1 MKNNNPLSKEPG
13 PHLHSSV
20 NAKPK
25 RPNEVP
31 VPGKNPEIIPAE
43 EPEPNTWPKKNPEIQ
58 PEKEPLTVPPV
69 TPPEVPKPP
78 QEIKFNDV

>member
-1 MKNNNPLSKEPG
+1 MKNNDKFPKRPAFQI
-13 PHLHSSV
+13 HSPI

-25 RPNEVP
+25 RPTEVP

-58 PEKEPLTVPPV
+58 PEKEPLTVPP
-69 TPPEVPKPP
+69 TAPPEVPKPP
-78 QEIKFNDV
+78 ESAMNVSM